1 MQIQL
6 IIAALVYAIGFGSAW
21 KIQSVRADAKEQ
33 KHVEQILADQRTAA
47 ASNIR
52 RLDNVISAQDKAT
65 GRLVALRRDAD
76 ASHWA
81 LVSLSSAAD
90 AALRTGQDSQ
100 AACPVTANTLRDVLG
115 TMAEAGGTI
124 AAQADRHASDV
135 QTLIDAWPR

>member
-6 IIAALVYAIGFGSAW
+6 IIAALIYAIGFGSAW
-21 KIQSVRADAKEQ
+21 KIQSVRADAKE
-33 KHVEQILADQRTAA
+33 KEHVEQILADRRTAA

-65 GRLVALRRDAD
+65 VRLVALRRDAD

-90 AALRTGQDSQ
+90 TALRSAQDSQ
-100 AACPVTANTLRDVLG
+100 AACLERAHTLRDVLG
-115 TMAEAGGTI
+115 TMAETGGTI

-135 QTLIDAWPR
+135 QTLTEAWPK